1 MQANKS
7 RKINALYFDGAT
19 ETTKR
24 SRREAARGPA
34 VEVLTKFRKVINSNK
49 RQFRQIEQLTGVSG
63 TLVWVLSIL
72 RRSPG
77 LRVSELAEIMAIH
90 QSTASNLLDKLQ
102 EKNLVER
109 DRSTDDQR
117 VVRLYLTRSGEALVK
132 RVPQPAHG
140 LLQEALYKLPS
151 PALLGLNRLLDQLL
165 QVMNPRESK
174 GSLIDTES

>member
-1 MQANKS
+1 MNKS
-7 RKINALYFDGAT
+7 RKNNVLQLEGAR
-19 ETTKR
+19 EAAR
-24 SRREAARGPA
+24 RGRREAAGAPA
-34 VEVLTKFRKVINSNK
+34 VEVLTKFRKVINFNK
-49 RQFRQIEQLTGVSG
+49 RHYRQVEQLTGVSG
-63 TLVWVLSIL
+63 TLVWALSIL

-77 LRVSELAEIMAIH
+77 LRVSELAAIMAIH

-102 EKNLVER
+102 EKNLIER

-140 LLQEALYKLPS
+140 LLQEALHRLPS

-165 QVMNPRESK
+165 QAMNPRESK
-174 GSLIDTES
+174 GPFVDTGS